1 MESAIEHIAVAQA
14 IDALVIVPATA
25 NVLAK
30 MAHGIADDFLTT
42 LCLATKAPLIV
53 APAMNV
59 NMWEHPATQK
69 NVEILR
75 ERGVKV
81 VPPDEGYLACGMTG
95 AGRLASLESIAQA
108 VLPPSA
114 DG

>member
-1 MESAIEHIAVAQA
+1 MAVAQS
-14 IDALVIVPATA
+14 IDALVIAPATA

-42 LCLATKAPLIV
+42 LCVATKAPLVV

-59 NMWEHPATQK
+59 YMWEHPATQR

-75 ERGVKV
+75 GRGVRV
-81 VPPDEGYLACGMTG
+81 VNPDEGYLACGMTG
-95 AGRLASLESIAQA
+95 AGRLASPTSIAQ
-108 VLPPSA
+108 
-114 DG
+114 